1 MPIGLLNVRDEREV
15 AIRASCRRLFNLIL
29 FTIIH
34 PDFPHLLSL
43 ILFSLR
49 SDQWIHVA
57 YSNSSSVSK
66 VRREKSGRNMIRAKS
81 RRLINKLQSMLT
93 YNGCGTVDTENGSPA
108 DSLLSV
114 EGELAEEVGDSP
126 GTSRDTEEEATLS
139 DEFYSHDT
147 DEEEE
152 QGKKR
157 RDRNNSVSKI
167 LIIDLN
173 NRSSFDYVAKWPIS
187 QVCEINRDLIVCT
200 I

>member
-1 MPIGLLNVRDEREV
+1 
-15 AIRASCRRLFNLIL
+15 
-29 FTIIH
+29 
-34 PDFPHLLSL
+34 
-43 ILFSLR
+43 
-49 SDQWIHVA
+49 
-57 YSNSSSVSK
+57 
-66 VRREKSGRNMIRAKS
+66 MIRAKS

-167 LIIDLN
+167 LIIDHHSIML
-173 NRSSFDYVAKWPIS
+173 
-187 QVCEINRDLIVCT
+187 RDDRFRECVKSIG

>member
-1 MPIGLLNVRDEREV
+1 M
-15 AIRASCRRLFNLIL
+15 
-29 FTIIH
+29 
-34 PDFPHLLSL
+34 
-43 ILFSLR
+43 
-49 SDQWIHVA
+49 Q
-57 YSNSSSVSK
+57 VSK
-66 VRREKSGRNMIRAKS
+66 VRREKVGTNMIRAKS

-93 YNGCGTVDTENGSPA
+93 YNGCGGGTIETENGSPA
-108 DSLLSV
+108 DSLLSG
-114 EGELAEEVGDSP
+114 EGELAEEIGDSP

-173 NRSSFDYVAKWPIS
+173 S
-187 QVCEINRDLIVCT
+187 
-200 I
+200 

>member
-1 MPIGLLNVRDEREV
+1 
-15 AIRASCRRLFNLIL
+15 
-29 FTIIH
+29 
-34 PDFPHLLSL
+34 
-43 ILFSLR
+43 
-49 SDQWIHVA
+49 
-57 YSNSSSVSK
+57 
-66 VRREKSGRNMIRAKS
+66 MIRAKS

-93 YNGCGTVDTENGSPA
+93 YNGCGGGTIETENGSPA
-108 DSLLSV
+108 DSLLSG

-173 NRSSFDYVAKWPIS
+173 SWCRWLFDYLFGLCVLWNDRYS
-187 QVCEINRDLIVCT
+187 QVREINLIGIARRFKDNWYTNCVYNCS
-200 I
+200 